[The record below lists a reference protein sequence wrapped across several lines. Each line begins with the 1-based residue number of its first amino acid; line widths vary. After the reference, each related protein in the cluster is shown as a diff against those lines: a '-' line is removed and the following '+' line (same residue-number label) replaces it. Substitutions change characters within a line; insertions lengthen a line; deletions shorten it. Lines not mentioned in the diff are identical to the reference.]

1 MATSKKTAP
10 KKKKV
15 QPALKRGKAFNL
27 NIKTPEQALTLIAE
41 LENFKRSGGWML
53 MVQIL
58 EGNMANLERA
68 IITKMDAWTGT
79 KLSEVQLD
87 ELRAKHAVFG
97 ELIAKPDDLIELF
110 KKQSGGTVPIYDPYH
125 TDIKAMLRG
134 ETAEKMGDGSGSL
147 TS

>member
-1 MATSKKTAP
+1 MATSKKKAP
-10 KKKKV
+10 KKKA

-27 NIKTPEQALTLIAE
+27 NIKTPEQALTLISE
-41 LENFKRSGGWML
+41 LTAFKLSGGWKL

-87 ELRAKHAVFG
+87 ELRAKHAVFA
-97 ELIAKPDDLIELF
+97 ELLAKPDDLIELF
-110 KKQSGGTVPIYDPYH
+110 QKQSGGLVPIYDPYH

-134 ETAEKMGDGSGSL
+134 ETAAKMGDGAGSL
-147 TS
+147 T

>member
-10 KKKKV
+10 KKKA
-15 QPALKRGKAFNL
+15 PATLKRGKAFNL
-27 NIKTPEQALTLIAE
+27 NIKTPEQAVTLIAE
-41 LENFKRSGGWML
+41 LTNFKLSGGWKL

-79 KLSEVQLD
+79 KLSEAQLD
-87 ELRAKHAVFG
+87 ELRAKHAVFA

-110 KKQSGGTVPIYDPYH
+110 KKQSGGSVPIYDPYH